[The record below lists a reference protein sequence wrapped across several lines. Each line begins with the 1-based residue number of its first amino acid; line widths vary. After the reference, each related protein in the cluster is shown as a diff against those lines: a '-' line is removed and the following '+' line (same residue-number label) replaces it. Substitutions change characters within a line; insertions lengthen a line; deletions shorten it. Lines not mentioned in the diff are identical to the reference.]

1 MMRKLHDIKRQ
12 AYPYGLTINGK
23 ITKVLAMDGSQ
34 VTVYLVGAR
43 LEQVKE
49 FKYLGSVIQEQKI
62 ATTANIA
69 NRIGQAA
76 GVFGSLKW
84 CLWCKINVNI
94 ATKVRI
100 YRSLILSVLLYGAE
114 SWTLLQ
120 VDLEKLKVFDIGA
133 FVKF

>member
-1 MMRKLHDIKRQ
+1 
-12 AYPYGLTINGK
+12 
-23 ITKVLAMDGSQ
+23 MDGSQ
-34 VTVYLVGAR
+34 VTVYLIGAR

-49 FKYLGSVIQEQKI
+49 FKYLGSIIQEQKI

-76 GVFGSLKW
+76 GVFGSLKL

-100 YRSLILSVLLYGAE
+100 YRSLILLALLYGAE